1 MAFVIFPDDETELKN
16 MICKGCGWKE
26 TCVPDQIKLG
36 SCMED
41 YAERAGK
48 NAEMIML
55 EMKIL
60 GSQVRA
66 EELKNRP
73 KDYKPYR
80 KERPADR
87 FSGLDRH
94 SAFEEN
100 GCTGF

>member
-1 MAFVIFPDDETELKN
+1 
-16 MICKGCGWKE
+16 
-26 TCVPDQIKLG
+26 
-36 SCMED
+36 MED

-60 GSQVRA
+60 GSQIQA

-80 KERPADR
+80 KEPPVDR

-94 SAFEEN
+94 SAFVEN
-100 GCTGF
+100 GCAGF